1 VTLVGEERRFVEGRG
16 GESFVVGVRRRTIR
30 VPFFSKVCLALSL
43 LVNLLVLSL
52 PILSLFLV
60 TIIIGTV
67 SNKVTNLTTLE
78 AGALSLRLAL
88 VGMLLATFERRLEAL
103 DEMRAISSSFS
114 PTASTCATLLGS
126 PSLLFVALRAT
137 V

>member
-1 VTLVGEERRFVEGRG
+1 MLVGEERRFVEGRG
-16 GESFVVGVRRRTIR
+16 GESFVIGVGRRTIR
-30 VPFFSKVCLALSL
+30 VPLFSKVCIALSL

-88 VGMLLATFERRLEAL
+88 VGMLLVTFERRFEAL
-103 DEMRAISSSFS
+103 DDEGHFI
-114 PTASTCATLLGS
+114 LI
-126 PSLLFVALRAT
+126 
-137 V
+137 

>member
-1 VTLVGEERRFVEGRG
+1 MTLVGEERRFVEGRG
-16 GESFVVGVRRRTIR
+16 GESFVVRVRRRTIR

-43 LVNLLVLSL
+43 LVNLLVLFL

-88 VGMLLATFERRLEAL
+88 VGILLATFERRC
-103 DEMRAISSSFS
+103 RG
-114 PTASTCATLLGS
+114 P
-126 PSLLFVALRAT
+126 
-137 V
+137 

>member
-1 VTLVGEERRFVEGRG
+1 MLVGEERRLVEGRG
-16 GESFVVGVRRRTIR
+16 GESFVVEVERRTIQ

-78 AGALSLRLAL
+78 AGALSLCLDL

-103 DEMRAISSSFS
+103 DDE
-114 PTASTCATLLGS
+114 GH
-126 PSLLFVALRAT
+126 FVLI
-137 V
+137 

>member
-1 VTLVGEERRFVEGRG
+1 
-16 GESFVVGVRRRTIR
+16 
-30 VPFFSKVCLALSL
+30 VCLALRLFLGL
-43 LVNLLVLSL
+43 LLFPLSA
-52 PILSLFLV
+52 LSLFLV

-103 DEMRAISSSFS
+103 DDEGHFS
-114 PTASTCATLLGS
+114 LI
-126 PSLLFVALRAT
+126 
-137 V
+137 